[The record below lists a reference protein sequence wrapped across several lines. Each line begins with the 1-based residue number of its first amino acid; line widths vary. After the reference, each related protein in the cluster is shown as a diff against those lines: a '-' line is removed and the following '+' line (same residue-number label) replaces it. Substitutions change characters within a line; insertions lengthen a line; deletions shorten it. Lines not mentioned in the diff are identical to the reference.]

1 MLHWEE
7 PVSFV
12 KGATAPVRKAWESLG
27 IRTIGDLLLTLPRRY
42 DDFSRI
48 TKISDAQNGDFVTLE
63 GTVIKCIKLNTFRKR
78 FAVFRLMFDD
88 GSGKLAANFF
98 NQPWVLEEFKPGR
111 KIFLSGKIAIKAP
124 YGKTLISPIWEPAEA
139 RTLAAG
145 KVAPVYGLAGTL
157 IQKTY
162 RRLMQYVLENVEWP
176 EDAVSEVDRSKLKLL
191 NQEEAI
197 RAVHEPNS
205 SDHAEEGRRRLAF
218 DEVLGYQLAL
228 GAERMKATKAGA
240 PAITFDQV
248 FAKKFVESL
257 PYPLTGDQKKAV
269 WASLQDMERGEPMA
283 RALASAVPMRR
294 LIQGDVGSGKTVV
307 AAFLAAHVHR
317 HGFSAALLA
326 PTDILA
332 RQHAA
337 TFQRLF
343 ASHNIPF
350 ALVTRT
356 EKRLYQGREEE
367 VLKNEQVESLAEQGN
382 VVLIGT
388 HALLEQGRLP
398 KDLALAVVDEQH
410 RFGVGQRES
419 MILETRSDGH
429 VPHLLSMTATPIPR
443 TLALT
448 LYGDLDISLIIEK
461 PAGRLPIKTFVCQ
474 GQGREKAYQAI
485 RDAVARKEKAYIVCP
500 LIDPSD
506 ALGVS
511 SVTEEWK
518 SLSKGPLEGLKLGLL
533 HGRLKPK
540 EKEETMDAFKNGD
553 VDVLIATSVI
563 EVGVDVPQ
571 ATVIAIEGAERFGLA
586 QLHQLRGRVGRSNLP
601 STCFLLTDTEGSGL
615 ERLMTMERVQDGFR
629 LAEEDLKLRGSG
641 QLLGTQQSGHEAL
654 TIARITD
661 GDIISNAREEAR
673 RILDTDPDLSK
684 HPLWKR
690 AVEGMRDSAHLE

>member
-1 MLHWEE
+1 MLRWEE
-7 PVSFV
+7 PVAFV

-48 TKISDAQNGDFVTLE
+48 TKIGDAQNGDFVTLE
-63 GTVIKCIKLNTFRKR
+63 GAVITCAKLHTFRKR
-78 FAVFRLMFDD
+78 FAIFRLKLEDE
-88 GSGKLAANFF
+88 SGTLNANFF

-111 KIFLSGKIAIKAP
+111 KIFLSGKITIKAP
-124 YGKTLISPIWEPAEA
+124 YGKTLVNPIWEPAEA

-162 RRLMQYVLENVEWP
+162 RRLMQSVLESTEWP
-176 EDAVSEVDRSKLKLL
+176 DDAVDLSLLERLKLKTLKD
-191 NQEEAI
+191 AI
-197 RAVHEPNS
+197 RSVHEPS
-205 SDHAEEGRRRLAF
+205 SNEEAEQGRRRLAF

-228 GAERMKATKAGA
+228 GAERKRATKAGA
-240 PAITFDQV
+240 PAIPFDQI
-248 FAKKFVESL
+248 FAKKFVEGL

-269 WASLQDMERGEPMA
+269 WASLQDMERA
-283 RALASAVPMRR
+283 QPMRR

-317 HGFSAALLA
+317 QGFSAVMLA

-343 ASHNIPF
+343 ASHYIPF

-356 EKRLYQGREEE
+356 EKRLYQGREE
-367 VLKNEQVESLAEQGN
+367 VAMKAGQVESLAEQGN

-388 HALLEQGRLP
+388 HALLENGRLP

-410 RFGVGQRES
+410 RFGVGQREALLLGS
-419 MILETRSDGH
+419 RNDGH

-448 LYGDLDISLIIEK
+448 LYGDLDISLIVEK
-461 PAGRLPIKTFVCQ
+461 PAGRLPIKTSVCY
-474 GQGREKAYQAI
+474 GQRRETAYQAI
-485 RDAVARKEKAYIVCP
+485 RDAVARKEKAYLVCP

-511 SVTEEWK
+511 SVTDEWK
-518 SLSKGPLEGLKLGLL
+518 KLSKGPLEGLTLAML
-533 HGRLKPK
+533 HGKLKPK
-540 EKEETMDAFKNGD
+540 EKEEIMNSFKNGD
-553 VDVLIATSVI
+553 TDVLIATTVI

-571 ATVIAIEGAERFGLA
+571 ATIIAIEGAERFGLA
-586 QLHQLRGRVGRSNLP
+586 QLHQLRGRVGRSNL
-601 STCFLLTDTEGSGL
+601 SSSCYLLTDTQGPGL
-615 ERLMTMERVQDGFR
+615 DRLYLMERVQDGFR
-629 LAEEDLKLRGSG
+629 LAEEDLKIRGSG

-661 GDIISNAREEAR
+661 GDIISHARDEAR
-673 RILDTDPDLSK
+673 RILDTDPDLSN

-690 AVEGMRDSAHLE
+690 AVEGMRNSAHLE

>member
-1 MLHWEE
+1 MLHWDE

-12 KGATAPVRKAWESLG
+12 KGATAPVRRAWESLG

-48 TKISDAQNGDFVTLE
+48 TKIADAQNGDVVTLE
-63 GTVIKCIKLNTFRKR
+63 GTVHACFKLNTFRKR
-78 FAVFRLMFDD
+78 FAVFRLQFEDE
-88 GSGKLAANFF
+88 SGKLTATFF

-111 KIFLSGKIAIKAP
+111 KIFLSGKIQIKAP
-124 YGKTLISPIWEPAEA
+124 YGKTLASPIWEPAEA

-176 EDAVSEVDRSKLKLL
+176 EDAVSEADRKRMDLM
-191 NQEEAI
+191 EFPEAI
-197 RAVHEPNS
+197 KAVHEPENG
-205 SDHAEEGRRRLAF
+205 DHAEQGRHRLAF

-228 GAERMKATKAGA
+228 GAERKRSTKAGA
-240 PAITFDQV
+240 PSIPFDQI

-257 PYPLTGDQKKAV
+257 PYPLTGDQKKSV
-269 WASLQDMERGEPMA
+269 WSALQDMERGE
-283 RALASAVPMRR
+283 PMRR

-332 RQHAA
+332 RQHAV

-356 EKRLYQGREEE
+356 EKRLYQGREDQP
-367 VLKNEQVESLAEQGN
+367 LKTGQVESLAEQGN
-382 VVLIGT
+382 VVLVGT
-388 HALLEQGRLP
+388 HALLENHRLP
-398 KDLALAVVDEQH
+398 KDLALAIVDEQH
-410 RFGVGQRES
+410 RFGVGQRER
-419 MILETRSDGH
+419 MILETRDDGH

-461 PAGRLPIKTFVCQ
+461 PAGRLPIETKVCV
-474 GQGREKAYQAI
+474 GQRRESAYQAI
-485 RDAVARKEKAYIVCP
+485 RDAIARKEKAYIVCP

-511 SVTEEWK
+511 SVTDELK
-518 SLSKGPLEGLKLGLL
+518 KLSKGPLEGLKLAML

-540 EKEETMDAFKNGD
+540 EKEETMEAFKNGD
-553 VDVLIATSVI
+553 IDVLIATSVI

-586 QLHQLRGRVGRSNLP
+586 QLHQLRGRVGRSHLP
-601 STCFLLTDTEGSGL
+601 SSCYLLTDTEGPGL
-615 ERLMTMERVQDGFR
+615 ERLATMERVQDGFK

-654 TIARITD
+654 VIARITD
-661 GDIISNAREEAR
+661 GDIISIARSEAQ

-690 AVEGMRDSAHLE
+690 AVEGMRDTAHLE

>member
-1 MLHWEE
+1 MDE

-27 IRTIGDLLLTLPRRY
+27 IKTVGDLLLSLPRRY

-48 TKISDAQNGDFVTLE
+48 TSISEAQNGDYVTLR
-63 GTVIKCIKLNTFRKR
+63 GKVVKCIKLNTFRKR
-78 FAVFRLMFDD
+78 FAVFRLLFEDT
-88 GSGKLAANFF
+88 SGKIAANFF

-111 KIFLSGKIAIKAP
+111 EIFLSGKIQIKAP
-124 YGKTLISPIWEPAEA
+124 YGKTLSSPIWEPAEA

-162 RRLMQYVLENVEWP
+162 RRLMQQVLEQVEWP
-176 EDAVSEVDRSKLKLL
+176 EDPLSMGERTKLDFLGFADAV
-191 NQEEAI
+191 
-197 RAVHEPNS
+197 RAVHEPA
-205 SDHAEEGRRRLAF
+205 DAEEAEKGRARLAF

-228 GAERMKATKAGA
+228 GAERKRASKVGA
-240 PAITFDQV
+240 PAIAFDQK

-269 WASLQDMERGEPMA
+269 WASLQDMEKKE
-283 RALASAVPMRR
+283 PMRR

-307 AAFLAAHVHR
+307 AAFLAAHVYR
-317 HGFSAALLA
+317 QGQSAALLA

-332 RQHAA
+332 RQHAL

-343 ASHNIPF
+343 AQHGIPF

-356 EKRLYQGREEE
+356 EKRLYQGREEQPMNAGE
-367 VLKNEQVESLAEQGN
+367 IESLAEQGN
-382 VVLIGT
+382 IIFVGT
-388 HALLEQGRLP
+388 HAILENGRLP

-410 RFGVGQRES
+410 RFGVGQRERLVS
-419 MILETRSDGH
+419 EARRDGH
-429 VPHLLSMTATPIPR
+429 APHLLSMTATPIPR

-448 LYGDLDISLIIEK
+448 LYGDLDISLIVEK
-461 PAGRLPIKTFVCQ
+461 PAGRLPIKTMVCP
-474 GQGREKAYQAI
+474 GTRRETAYQAI
-485 RDAVARKEKAYIVCP
+485 KDAVQRKEKAYIVCP

-506 ALGVS
+506 ALGAS

-518 SLSKGPLEGLKLGLL
+518 RLSKGPLEGLSLGLL
-533 HGRLKPK
+533 HGKLKPK
-540 EKEETMDAFKNGD
+540 EKEEVMERFKNGD
-553 VDVLIATSVI
+553 LHVLIATSVI

-586 QLHQLRGRVGRSNLP
+586 QLHQLRGRVGRSSLP
-601 STCFLLTDTEGSGL
+601 SFCYLLTDAEGAGL
-615 ERLMTMERVQDGFR
+615 DRLLTMERVQDGFR
-629 LAEEDLKLRGSG
+629 LAEEDLKLRGG
-641 QLLGTQQSGHEAL
+641 GNLLGTQQSGHEAL

-661 GDIISNAREEAR
+661 GIIISQARTEAK
-673 RILDTDPDLSK
+673 RILESDPDLTK
-684 HPLWKR
+684 HPIWKK
-690 AVEGMRDSAHLE
+690 AIEGMRNTAHLE

>member
-1 MLHWEE
+1 MLYALWTMLRWEE

-42 DDFSRI
+42 DDFSQI
-48 TKISDAQNGDFVTLE
+48 AKIADAQNGDFVTLE
-63 GTVIKCIKLNTFRKR
+63 GTVVKCIKLNTFRKR
-78 FAVFRLMFDD
+78 FAVFRLMFEDET
-88 GSGKLAANFF
+88 GKLNANFF

-111 KIFLSGKIAIKAP
+111 KIFLSGKIQIKAP
-124 YGKTLISPIWEPAEA
+124 YGKTLVSPIWEPAEA

-176 EDAVSEVDRSKLKLL
+176 EDAVDKAELDRLKLL
-191 NQEEAI
+191 SLQEAI

-205 SDHAEEGRRRLAF
+205 SEHAEQGRRRLAF

-228 GAERMKATKAGA
+228 GAERKRATKAGA

-248 FAKKFVESL
+248 FAKKFVEGL
-257 PYPLTGDQKKAV
+257 PYPLTGDQKKSV
-269 WASLQDMERGEPMA
+269 WAALQDMERNQ
-283 RALASAVPMRR
+283 PMRR

-317 HGFSAALLA
+317 QGHSAVLLA

-332 RQHAA
+332 RQHAL

-343 ASHNIPF
+343 ATHNIPF

-356 EKRLYQGREEE
+356 EKRLYQGRNEEPMK
-367 VLKNEQVESLAEQGN
+367 VGQIESLAEQGN
-382 VVLIGT
+382 VVMVGT
-388 HALLEQGRLP
+388 HALLENGRLP
-398 KDLALAVVDEQH
+398 KDLALAIVDEQH

-419 MILETRSDGH
+419 LLLGSRNDGH

-461 PAGRLPIKTFVCQ
+461 PAGRLPITTKVCP
-474 GQGREKAYQAI
+474 GQRRETAYQAI
-485 RDAVARKEKAYIVCP
+485 RDAVGRKEKAYIVCP

-518 SLSKGPLEGLKLGLL
+518 SLSKGALEGLKLGLL

-540 EKEETMDAFKNGD
+540 EKEETMEAFKNGD
-553 VDVLIATSVI
+553 IDVLIATSVI

-586 QLHQLRGRVGRSNLP
+586 QLHQLRGRVGRSSLP
-601 STCFLLTDTEGSGL
+601 SSCYLLTDTEGPGL

-661 GDIISNAREEAR
+661 GEIISQARDEAR
-673 RILDTDPDLSK
+673 KILDTDPDLSK